1 MLLQRLTVYI
11 TVSHAVLHLT
21 HRKPVKQAGLRLLTT
36 GCTGKVNKL
45 PKDGNLPKS
54 MQETNGR
61 LGNIIRTL

>member
-36 GCTGKVNKL
+36 GCTGKVNLQKMAIC
-45 PKDGNLPKS
+45 PKACKKQMEDWG
-54 MQETNGR
+54 
-61 LGNIIRTL
+61 I